1 MITVEFKDF
10 EDMMG
15 FARSLVSTVET
26 REPVQTTTATAQ
38 PTQVTPPP
46 VQEETQDTQA
56 KDTGEEEKTYTMEEV
71 RAKLA
76 ALNKAG
82 KRSEVKALLAGF
94 GAEKLSE
101 IPKEKYTELMD
112 KAGEI

>member
-15 FARSLVSTVET
+15 FARNLVSTVET
-26 REPVQTTTATAQ
+26 REPVQTAAATVQ

-46 VQEETQDTQA
+46 VQEETQAEDIS
-56 KDTGEEEKTYTMEEV
+56 EEEKTYTMEEV

-101 IPKEKYTELMD
+101 IPEEKYTELMD

>member
-15 FARSLVSTVET
+15 FARNLVSTVET
-26 REPVQTTTATAQ
+26 KEPVQTATVTVQ

-46 VQEETQDTQA
+46 VQEETQDTHA
-56 KDTGEEEKTYTMEEV
+56 EDTGEEEKTYTMEEV

>member
-1 MITVEFKDF
+1 MMITATFESIQEMMDF
-10 EDMMG
+10 VN
-15 FARSLVSTVET
+15 AVSTVET
-26 REPVQTTTATAQ
+26 KEPVQTATVTVQ
-38 PTQVTPPP
+38 PTQVTPPT
-46 VQEETQDTQA
+46 VQEETQDTHA
-56 KDTGEEEKTYTMEEV
+56 EDTGEEEKTYTMEEV